1 MILVV
6 EGISACGK
14 TTWSAKHGGRHVVAE
29 NGRFEGEPDRLQ
41 DPLGAAAFWAERNVD
56 RWQAALAMEET
67 SSWALCD
74 SDPLK
79 LHYIWSLWQ
88 IGEASE
94 QDWLLDLA
102 ATRETIAQERIGFA
116 DGYIVGRIDPALA
129 RQRAQAD
136 STRRRG
142 KFELHVRLQ
151 TALLTWYSALDKA
164 LPGRVRFDF
173 PAGIPAVENLDRRY
187 ALSAFDQMIAS
198 LPRPSNQK
206 ETAQW
211 NWNVREN

>member
-14 TTWSAKHGGRHVVAE
+14 TTWSTQHGGQQVIAE
-29 NGRFEGEPDRLQ
+29 NGRFEGEPNRLQ

-56 RWQAALAMEET
+56 RWQAALAMEDT

-102 ATRETIAQERIGFA
+102 ATRETIAQGRIGFA
-116 DGYIVGRIDPALA
+116 DTYLVGRIDPALA
-129 RQRAQAD
+129 RQRAQED
-136 STRRRG
+136 PTRRRG
-142 KFELHVRLQ
+142 NFELHVRLQ
-151 TALLTWYSALDKA
+151 TALLNWYSTLDKV

-173 PAGIPAVENLDRRY
+173 PTGIPTFENRDGRYSVNTFDR
-187 ALSAFDQMIAS
+187 MIAL
-198 LPRPSNQK
+198 LPRPSN
-206 ETAQW
+206 
-211 NWNVREN
+211 